1 MDKTDIRNNDMYA
14 QIVKLDERQR
24 TLFNT
29 LIRVE
34 KHLERMNGQV
44 SQHSNSITQIKTVGS
59 IGVLIMPIII
69 TLIMR
74 IW

>member
-1 MDKTDIRNNDMYA
+1 MDIKDIHR
-14 QIVKLDERQR
+14 QIVKLDERQK
-24 TLFNT
+24 TIFNT
-29 LIRVE
+29 LVRIER
-34 KHLERMNGQV
+34 HLERINGQV

-59 IGVLIMPIII
+59 IGVLIMPIIV

>member
-1 MDKTDIRNNDMYA
+1 MDFKDIHK

-24 TLFNT
+24 TIFNT
-29 LIRVE
+29 LIRIE
-34 KHLERMNGQV
+34 RQLERINGQV

-59 IGVLIMPIII
+59 IGVLVMPIIV

-74 IW
+74 IL

>member
-1 MDKTDIRNNDMYA
+1 MDFKDIHR

-24 TLFNT
+24 TIFNT
-29 LIRVE
+29 LVRIER
-34 KHLERMNGQV
+34 HLERINGQV

-59 IGVLIMPIII
+59 IGVLIMPIIV

>member
-1 MDKTDIRNNDMYA
+1 MDFKDIHR

-24 TLFNT
+24 TIFNT
-29 LIRVE
+29 LVRIER
-34 KHLERMNGQV
+34 HLERINGQV

-59 IGVLIMPIII
+59 IGVLVMPIIV

-74 IW
+74 IL